1 MAGRLEGKVAIV
13 TGAASGIGA
22 ASARLFAAEGAKVGI
37 CDLPGTG
44 IESVADEITSAGGE
58 ALGMPADVA
67 DPDQVETFIA
77 AVAERFSGIDVL
89 FSNAGIGGK
98 GNAPEMDPDEFQ
110 RVLSVNLAGGFLCS
124 KFAIPH
130 MRTAGGGS
138 IIFTASELALVGS
151 RRNLAYTASKAGLIG
166 MARSMALDHGPDNIR
181 VNVLCPGAVDTPM
194 LRRSIVHHENPD
206 AYKQM
211 IVSEITLGR
220 IGRPDEIART
230 ALFLASDDSSFMT
243 GSTVVVDGGATAQ

>member
-22 ASARLFAAEGAKVGI
+22 ASAHLFAAESARVGI
-37 CDLPGTG
+37 CDLVGAG
-44 IESVADEITSAGGE
+44 IETIVEEITSAGDV
-58 ALGMPADVA
+58 ALGMPADVS
-67 DPDQVETFIA
+67 DPEQVEAFVN
-77 AVAERFSGIDVL
+77 AVAEEYGRIDIL

-98 GNAPEMDPDEFQ
+98 GSAVEMTPDEFN
-110 RVLSVNLAGGFLCS
+110 RVLAVNLAGGFHCA
-124 KFAIPH
+124 KYAIPH
-130 MRTAGGGS
+130 MQRAGGGS

-151 RRNLAYTASKAGLIG
+151 RRNMAYTASKAGLIG

-194 LRRSIVHHENPD
+194 LRRSIINHETPEEYE
-206 AYKQM
+206 AM

-220 IGRPDEIART
+220 IGRPAEIARA

-243 GSTVVVDGGATAQ
+243 GSTVVADGGATAQ